1 MNIERYRPAAR
12 LSPFVKEFFIIE
24 SDGMMD
30 SKILPDTSLVMALRY
45 KGSTQRIPA
54 PANGEK
60 LAGGE
65 VSGVAAGEASSLAAI
80 EGSTLSAGEGSAL
93 AAVDGVVPLPPL
105 TGTAVDPG
113 VLTGLRR
120 SHRIMRYSRDTGNI
134 LVLFREG
141 GLAAFSRV
149 PANELFDLTTSA
161 DNFFSKTA
169 VRDLLGTLAEARD
182 NEGRIRTIEAFLTQQ
197 LRGIGPDPLVDE
209 AVRLIKESRGL
220 IKIKDLAHAL
230 YISQDPL
237 EKRFRAKV
245 GSTPKQYA
253 SIIRL
258 RNIIDTWSSY
268 SSLTTAS
275 YEAGYFDQSHFIKD
289 FRTFTGE
296 SPKDF
301 FRTAKFW

>member
-1 MNIERYRPAAR
+1 MNVQRFHPNAR
-12 LSPFVKEFFIIE
+12 LTPFVKEFLIIE
-24 SDGMMD
+24 SDGMVD

-45 KGSTQRIPA
+45 KGSTQRIEDPA
-54 PANGEK
+54 DA
-60 LAGGE
+60 
-65 VSGVAAGEASSLAAI
+65 VA
-80 EGSTLSAGEGSAL
+80 
-93 AAVDGVVPLPPL
+93 
-105 TGTAVDPG
+105 PG

-120 SHRIMRYSRDTGNI
+120 SHRVMRYSRDTGNI
-134 LVLFREG
+134 LVLFKEG
-141 GLAAFSRV
+141 GLVAFSRV
-149 PANELFDLTTSA
+149 PANELFDVTIPA
-161 DNFFSKTA
+161 ENFFAKA
-169 VRDLLGTLAEARD
+169 AMCDLLEALAEAGD
-182 NEGRIRTIEAFLTQQ
+182 NKTRIHTIESFLTQQ
-197 LRGIGPDPLVDE
+197 LRGIDPDPLIDE

-237 EKRFRAKV
+237 EKRFRGKV

-258 RNIIDTWSSY
+258 RNIINSWSSY
-268 SSLTTAS
+268 SSLTNAS

-301 FRTAKFW
+301 FRTERFW

>member
-1 MNIERYRPAAR
+1 MNVQHYRPTAR
-12 LSPFVKEFFIIE
+12 LTPFIKEFYIIE

-45 KGSTQRIPA
+45 KGNTQRIGDVTDA
-54 PANGEK
+54 A
-60 LAGGE
+60 
-65 VSGVAAGEASSLAAI
+65 GVA
-80 EGSTLSAGEGSAL
+80 
-93 AAVDGVVPLPPL
+93 
-105 TGTAVDPG
+105 PG

-120 SHRIMRYSRDTGNI
+120 SHRVMRYSRDTGNI
-134 LVLFREG
+134 LVLFKEG
-141 GLAAFSRV
+141 GLVAFSRV
-149 PANELFDLTTSA
+149 PANELFDVTIPA
-161 DNFFSKTA
+161 ENFFAKA
-169 VRDLLGTLAEARD
+169 AMQDLLEALAEAR
-182 NEGRIRTIEAFLTQQ
+182 NNKTRIHTIEAFLTQQ
-197 LRGIGPDPLVDE
+197 LRGVDPDPLVDE
-209 AVRLIKESRGL
+209 AVRLIKESKGL

-258 RNIIDTWSSY
+258 RNIIDTWSSH
-268 SSLTTAS
+268 SSLTNAS

-301 FRTAKFW
+301 FRTAQFW

>member
-1 MNIERYRPAAR
+1 MNIQRYRPAAR
-12 LSPFVKEFFIIE
+12 LTPFVKEFFIIE
-24 SDGMMD
+24 SDGVMD

-45 KGSTQRIPA
+45 KGNTQRLVEPNMIVEGGKKGA
-54 PANGEK
+54 GAGSEK
-60 LAGGE
+60 SA
-65 VSGVAAGEASSLAAI
+65 VAAVEPAVTAS
-80 EGSTLSAGEGSAL
+80 
-93 AAVDGVVPLPPL
+93 
-105 TGTAVDPG
+105 GTSVEPG

-120 SHRIMRYSRDTGNI
+120 SHRVMRYSRDTGNI
-134 LVLFREG
+134 LVLFKEG
-141 GLAAFSRV
+141 GLVAFSRV
-149 PANELFDLTTSA
+149 PANELFDVTIPA
-161 DNFFSKTA
+161 ENFFAKA
-169 VRDLLGTLAEARD
+169 AMCDLLEALAEAGD
-182 NEGRIRTIEAFLTQQ
+182 NETRIQTIEAFLTQQ
-197 LRGIGPDPLVDE
+197 LRGIDPDPLVDE
-209 AVRLIKESRGL
+209 AVRLIKESKGL

-258 RNIIDTWSSY
+258 RNIINSWSSN
-268 SSLTTAS
+268 SSLTNAS

-301 FRTAKFW
+301 FRTARFW

>member
-1 MNIERYRPAAR
+1 MNIQRYRPTAR
-12 LSPFVKEFFIIE
+12 LTPFVKEFFIIE
-24 SDGMMD
+24 SDGVMD

-45 KGSTQRIPA
+45 KGITQRVGDP
-54 PANGEK
+54 GVS
-60 LAGGE
+60 LAGDAGARGE
-65 VSGVAAGEASSLAAI
+65 TLTKVGDVDVASSGAKV
-80 EGSTLSAGEGSAL
+80 E
-93 AAVDGVVPLPPL
+93 
-105 TGTAVDPG
+105 PG

-120 SHRIMRYSRDTGNI
+120 SHRVMRYSRDTGNI
-134 LVLFREG
+134 LVLFKEG
-141 GLAAFSRV
+141 GLVAFSRV
-149 PANELFDLTTSA
+149 PANELFDLTTPA
-161 DNFFSKTA
+161 ENFFAKA
-169 VRDLLGTLAEARD
+169 AMRDLLEALAEAGD
-182 NEGRIRTIEAFLTQQ
+182 NETRIHTIEAFLTQQ
-197 LRGIGPDPLVDE
+197 LRGIDPDPLVDE
-209 AVRLIKESRGL
+209 AVRLIKESKGL

-258 RNIIDTWSSY
+258 RNIINSWSSY
-268 SSLTTAS
+268 PSLTNAS

-301 FRTAKFW
+301 FRTAQFW

>member
-1 MNIERYRPAAR
+1 VNIQRYRPAAR
-12 LSPFVKEFFIIE
+12 LTPFIKEFFIIE

-45 KGSTQRIPA
+45 KGSTQRIEA
-54 PANGEK
+54 PGD
-60 LAGGE
+60 GG
-65 VSGVAAGEASSLAAI
+65 GVAAE
-80 EGSTLSAGEGSAL
+80 EGT
-93 AAVDGVVPLPPL
+93 GVARAVPLA
-105 TGTAVDPG
+105 GAAVDPG

-120 SHRIMRYSRDTGNI
+120 SHRVMRYSRDTGNI
-134 LVLFREG
+134 LVLFKEG
-141 GLAAFSRV
+141 GLVAFSRV
-149 PANELFDLTTSA
+149 PANELFDVTIPA
-161 DNFFSKTA
+161 GNFFEKAAMQELLDAVATA
-169 VRDLLGTLAEARD
+169 KD
-182 NEGRIRTIEAFLTQQ
+182 NDSRIHTIEAFLTQQ
-197 LRGIGPDPLVDE
+197 LRGIDPDPLVDE
-209 AVRLIKESRGL
+209 AVRLIKESKGL

-275 YEAGYFDQSHFIKD
+275 YGAGYFDQSHFIKD

-301 FRTAKFW
+301 FRTAQFW

>member
-1 MNIERYRPAAR
+1 VPAAGSFFIAENKRSFIGVNIERYHPTAR
-12 LSPFVKEFFIIE
+12 LAPFIKEFFIIE

-30 SKILPDTSLVMALRY
+30 SRILPDTSLVMALRY
-45 KGSTQRIPA
+45 KGITQRIEDPAGARGAAVTEGETLA
-54 PANGEK
+54 PA
-60 LAGGE
+60 
-65 VSGVAAGEASSLAAI
+65 
-80 EGSTLSAGEGSAL
+80 
-93 AAVDGVVPLPPL
+93 AVG
-105 TGTAVDPG
+105 PG

-120 SHRIMRYSRDTGNI
+120 SHRVMRYSRDTGNI
-134 LVLFREG
+134 LVLFKEG
-141 GLAAFSRV
+141 GLVAFTRT
-149 PANELFDLTTSA
+149 PAHELFDVTIPA
-161 DNFFSKTA
+161 ENFFAKSA
-169 VRDLLGTLAEARD
+169 MRDLLEAVAEAGN
-182 NEGRIRTIEAFLTQQ
+182 NECRIRTIEAFLTQQ
-197 LRGIGPDPLVDE
+197 LKGGEPDRLVNE
-209 AVRLIKESRGL
+209 AVRLIKESKGL

-258 RNIIDTWSSY
+258 RNIIDTWSPS
-268 SSLTTAS
+268 SSLTAAS

-301 FRTAKFW
+301 FRTARFW